1 MVNKKKWYAQS
12 QKQKLLNWMKH
23 DSDIILLNRTNNN
36 RKLNTANTIKVRTLI
51 HSRSEKAPK
60 SSVNCMIYGPVKS
73 KPVLHYPV
81 NWNQSVV
88 QLIEICRLLR
98 AIHNV
103 RTLKVTY
110 LIDLLVHI
118 LTKEVTKKTDVLFCL
133 DPSPFLAPS
142 LCTYFMHGPIH
153 FSANWLYLPD
163 IFWFPSMP
171 NRID

>member
-36 RKLNTANTIKVRTLI
+36 RKLNTANTIKVRNQTLI

-81 NWNQSVV
+81 NWNQSIV

-103 RTLKVTY
+103 RTVKVTY
-110 LIDLLVHI
+110 LIDLLAHI
-118 LTKEVTKKTDVLFCL
+118 LTKDRGHQKNWCTLLLRPIPLPCSFLVYILYAWPHTLF
-133 DPSPFLAPS
+133 S
-142 LCTYFMHGPIH
+142 
-153 FSANWLYLPD
+153 
-163 IFWFPSMP
+163 
-171 NRID
+171 

>member
-1 MVNKKKWYAQS
+1 
-12 QKQKLLNWMKH
+12 MKH

-36 RKLNTANTIKVRTLI
+36 RKLNTANTIKVRNQTLI

-88 QLIEICRLLR
+88 QLIEICGLLR

-118 LTKEVTKKTDVLFCL
+118 LTKDRGHQKKLMYSCL